1 MILKTIIT
9 QYLSITLISIV
20 YNMIPMFVVI
30 IAWCTLSEKIDVFE
44 MGILVLSSVALSA
57 IVWSGHDS
65 NGEPID
71 WDEILMYVL
80 LFIQTMGTAAGTVVL
95 RTLKKFDEKVILWY
109 SYWVS
114 LFFTLPIVYTVGSG
128 MGIFMEFNTFDWA
141 LMVGTALAKMAMLVC
156 KIKAL

>member
-1 MILKTIIT
+1 
-9 QYLSITLISIV
+9 
-20 YNMIPMFVVI
+20 MIPMFVVI
-30 IAWCTLSEKIDVFE
+30 IAWCTLGEKIDVFE

-57 IVWSGHDS
+57 IVWSGHES

-95 RTLKKFDEKVILWY
+95 RTLKKFDEKAILWY

-114 LFFTLPIVYTVGSG
+114 LLFTLPIVYTVGNG
-128 MGIFMEFNTFDWA
+128 MSIFLEFNYFDWG
-141 LMVGTALAKMAMLVC
+141 LLVGTALAKMAMLVC
-156 KIKAL
+156 KIKALQMQSAAKLQILSPV